1 MDWKEKKVLCL
12 GDSLTRAGIW
22 YRRLE
27 ENLGCAVTA
36 HCGGGLKMRE
46 IIDGGES
53 AEGWLDPV
61 SPELFKDKD
70 LVIFFAGY
78 NDREKGSAAQIRDA
92 LGYCIDRIF
101 QELDKAEN
109 LSCRLLLVTPH
120 CVGRYAYIREDGYE
134 EYPPGSGMTLRKF
147 AKVMEETA
155 RDYSVPVCNLWEKS
169 GICRYTWKVFAA
181 APGSDE
187 VHCSEKG
194 YERIGDVISGA
205 VVRSFG

>member
-120 CVGRYAYIREDGYE
+120 CVGRYAYIHEDGYE

-169 GICRYTWKVFAA
+169 GICRYTW
-181 APGSDE
+181 
-187 VHCSEKG
+187 
-194 YERIGDVISGA
+194 
-205 VVRSFG
+205 